1 MPDSKSP
8 DDLEKERIAAWRAE
22 RARIAEADKAMRL
35 AQRNE
40 EKLAAEQQVEDIRE
54 EAARAIIRDAAPREG
69 ANATPPSP
77 SQRKTKMWYSGRS
90 KPILMTLAPVAVASF
105 YLFGVATP
113 LYEAQSV
120 IAISKS
126 GTGQSGNGD
135 GIFGGLQRSANLSDV
150 FLAHAYIK
158 SQAMMDSL
166 EAQTGFISDLS
177 GDGIDPLRRLRDISL
192 LSYSKV
198 MQFDRFVETSVD
210 IQSGLLT
217 LYVRAPSKAK
227 AIEISEAVLQSTEN
241 QVNTLGTQIF
251 DRRQTNVVDT
261 LEMAQAKL
269 TQAQA
274 DLVALQINYQE
285 ADPRNRIESI
295 YAGIRDLEAQAQELN
310 SAVQKAQIAGVG
322 NSAQTNQT
330 IELEQRVRDKI
341 QEERA
346 KLVTPI
352 GSNEVSLNTLLIEFE
367 LANLKVSL
375 AQDAVKTALAAQSQ
389 VEQEA
394 ALNRSLFQVVVPPR
408 TAETAIYPKSF
419 GTLALVFLMS
429 LTLAATLSLF
439 RNRNPF

>member
-1 MPDSKSP
+1 MTRQSSSG
-8 DDLEKERIAAWRAE
+8 AA
-22 RARIAEADKAMRL
+22 
-35 AQRNE
+35 
-40 EKLAAEQQVEDIRE
+40 
-54 EAARAIIRDAAPREG
+54 
-69 ANATPPSP
+69 
-77 SQRKTKMWYSGRS
+77 
-90 KPILMTLAPVAVASF
+90 
-105 YLFGVATP
+105 
-113 LYEAQSV
+113 
-120 IAISKS
+120 
-126 GTGQSGNGD
+126 
-135 GIFGGLQRSANLSDV
+135 
-150 FLAHAYIK
+150 
-158 SQAMMDSL
+158 
-166 EAQTGFISDLS
+166 
-177 GDGIDPLRRLRDISL
+177 
-192 LSYSKV
+192 
-198 MQFDRFVETSVD
+198 
-210 IQSGLLT
+210 
-217 LYVRAPSKAK
+217 SKAK
-227 AIEISEAVLQSTEN
+227 AIEISQAVLQSTEN

-419 GTLALVFLMS
+419 GTLALIFLIS
-429 LTLAATLSLF
+429 LTVAATLSLF

>member
-1 MPDSKSP
+1 MTRQSSSG
-8 DDLEKERIAAWRAE
+8 AA
-22 RARIAEADKAMRL
+22 
-35 AQRNE
+35 
-40 EKLAAEQQVEDIRE
+40 
-54 EAARAIIRDAAPREG
+54 
-69 ANATPPSP
+69 
-77 SQRKTKMWYSGRS
+77 
-90 KPILMTLAPVAVASF
+90 
-105 YLFGVATP
+105 
-113 LYEAQSV
+113 
-120 IAISKS
+120 
-126 GTGQSGNGD
+126 
-135 GIFGGLQRSANLSDV
+135 
-150 FLAHAYIK
+150 
-158 SQAMMDSL
+158 
-166 EAQTGFISDLS
+166 
-177 GDGIDPLRRLRDISL
+177 
-192 LSYSKV
+192 
-198 MQFDRFVETSVD
+198 
-210 IQSGLLT
+210 
-217 LYVRAPSKAK
+217 SKAK
-227 AIEISEAVLQSTEN
+227 AIEISQAVLQSTEN
-241 QVNTLGTQIF
+241 QVNTLGTQIL

-419 GTLALVFLMS
+419 RTLALIFLIS
-429 LTLAATLSLF
+429 LTVAATLSLF